1 MLEYEFF
8 HKWPYCIRA
17 HIHSKK
23 GIDESHDHQFINLF
37 EIVCFNQFR
46 IVIEEKTSIGYKLNL
61 RSNLLCNRIEFASKL
76 HLAFLFTS
84 EYRRFNISIE

>member
-1 MLEYEFF
+1 MLTTCPALIMWEESETHIIRGEYYVLEYYFF

-37 EIVCFNQFR
+37 EIVCL
-46 IVIEEKTSIGYKLNL
+46 IKLEL
-61 RSNLLCNRIEFASKL
+61 SSKRK
-76 HLAFLFTS
+76 H
-84 EYRRFNISIE
+84 